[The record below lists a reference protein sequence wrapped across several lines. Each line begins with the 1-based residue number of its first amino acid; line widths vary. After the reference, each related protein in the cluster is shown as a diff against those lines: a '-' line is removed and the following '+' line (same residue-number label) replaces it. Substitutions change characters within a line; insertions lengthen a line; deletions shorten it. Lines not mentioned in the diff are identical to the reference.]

1 MVQGAVDSTTS
12 DTTPPVTPPRTDP
25 EWLTELFDNLDEGIS
40 EGGAGS
46 ERREPRL
53 PVGSPTILNHGQDSM
68 APRTARLQDVRA
80 ECDEP
85 RTTADSK
92 AVQPSVQPNLQP
104 ESTARSTGTDV
115 LGLPRTATRLRTS
128 VTARTT

>member
-1 MVQGAVDSTTS
+1 MAFHGVQGAVDSATSYYYTT
-12 DTTPPVTPPRTDP
+12 TTVTPPRTDP
-25 EWLTELFDNLDEGIS
+25 EWLAELFDNLDEGIS

-92 AVQPSVQPNLQP
+92 AVQPSVQPNVQPNVQP
-104 ESTARSTGTDV
+104 ESPAC
-115 LGLPRTATRLRTS
+115 PEH
-128 VTARTT
+128 